1 MKNIFSWSAAAL
13 GLGLS
18 LGLSGCKDALNI
30 EPQQSI
36 EASTAYNTPQKV
48 AAAVVGAYARLDDAS
63 LYGTDLILVPEL
75 LGSSSPRNTY
85 LSWTGTFQNYGQL
98 VSHTQTSTLTN
109 AQNIW
114 TAAYAAINQC
124 NLVLN
129 NLAVVT
135 DAGQRAQ
142 YEGEARFIRGL
153 MYFELV
159 RLYAQQYQA
168 GGANTQAGVPLNLTP
183 VTTTEQADVK
193 LSRATVAQVYTQV
206 INDLQA
212 AVQKLPAQ
220 NVARASKYSAEAIL
234 ARVYLQQGN
243 YTAAAAQ
250 ANDVISNSG
259 AALTG
264 SVAAVFSNRNST
276 ESLFEI
282 QQNDQ
287 NNAGTSNAGLA
298 TFFAGYSPTGAQDV
312 MYGRADVSIA
322 ASFVRL
328 YEPSDARG
336 SDDSTAIKTKTL
348 IYAGDGNRYPRKP
361 IRYRTL
367 KWRTYGQNIPVV
379 RLTEMYLIRA
389 EAAVR
394 AGQTAAATSD
404 VNLIR
409 VRSGASPKAT
419 VTIDDVLLERRLE
432 LAFEGFRVYDQK
444 RNGEVIRPFIPATS
458 TSPAYPIINAN
469 DPNTILPIPQREI
482 NNNTNLTQNPG
493 Y

>member
-1 MKNIFSWSAAAL
+1 MKKIVSWSAATL
-13 GLGLS
+13 VLGLS
-18 LGLSGCKDALNI
+18 LVGCKGALDI

-36 EASTAYNTPQKV
+36 DATTAYNTSQKV
-48 AAAVVGAYARLDDAS
+48 ASAVVGAYARLDDPS

-75 LGSSSPRNTY
+75 LGSFSPRGTY
-85 LSWTGTFQNYGQL
+85 LLWNGTFQNYGQL
-98 VSHTQTSTLTN
+98 VSHTQTSSLTN
-109 AQNIW
+109 AQSIW
-114 TAAYAAINQC
+114 TAAYQAINQC
-124 NLVLN
+124 NLILD

-168 GGANTQAGVPLNLTP
+168 GGTNTQLGVPLALTGI
-183 VTTTEQADVK
+183 TTTEQADAK
-193 LSRATVAQVYTQV
+193 LPRATVAQIYTQV
-206 INDLQA
+206 ISDLQS
-212 AVQKLPAQ
+212 AVLKLPAQ
-220 NVARASKYSAEAIL
+220 NVARASKFSAEAVL

-243 YTAAAAQ
+243 YTAAYTQ
-250 ANDVISNSG
+250 ANDVIANSG

-264 SVAAVFSNRNST
+264 SVAAVFSNRNSG

-312 MYGRADVSIA
+312 LYGRADISIS
-322 ASFVRL
+322 ASFVGL
-328 YEPSDARG
+328 YEPDDARG

-348 IYAGDGNRYPRKP
+348 IYVGDGNRYPG
-361 IRYRTL
+361 RYRTL

-379 RLTEMYLIRA
+379 RLAEMYLIRA
-389 EAAVR
+389 ESEVR
-394 AGQTAAATSD
+394 AGQTAAATAD
-404 VNLIR
+404 VNAIR
-409 VRSGASPKAT
+409 ARSGASAKTA
-419 VTIDDVLLERRLE
+419 VAIADVLLERQLE
-432 LAFEGFRVYDQK
+432 LAFEGFRVYDLV
-444 RNGEVIRPFIPATS
+444 RTGRAVGTLPATS
-458 TSPAYPIINAN
+458 PKLV
-469 DPNTILPIPQREI
+469 LPIPQREI
-482 NNNTNLTQNPG
+482 NNNSLLVQNSG

>member
-1 MKNIFSWSAAAL
+1 MKKIVSWSAAAL

-18 LGLSGCKDALNI
+18 LGLSGCKDALSI

-36 EASTAYNTPQKV
+36 DASASYNTSQKV
-48 AAAVVGAYARLDDAS
+48 AAAVVGAYARLDDPS

-75 LGSSSPRNTY
+75 LGSNSPRNTY
-85 LSWTGTFQNYGQL
+85 LSWNGSFQNYSQL

-109 AQNIW
+109 AQSIW

-124 NLVLN
+124 NLVLD
-129 NLAVVT
+129 NLGVVT
-135 DAGQRAQ
+135 DAGQKAQ
-142 YEGEARFIRGL
+142 YEGEVRFIRGL

-168 GGANTQAGVPLNLTP
+168 GGANSQAGVPLNLTP
-183 VTTTEQADVK
+183 VTTTEQADAK
-193 LSRATVAQVYTQV
+193 LARATVAQVYTQV
-206 INDLQA
+206 ITDLQVA
-212 AVQKLPAQ
+212 IQKLPTQ

-234 ARVYLQQGN
+234 ARVYLQQSN
-243 YTAAAAQ
+243 FSAAAAQ
-250 ANDVISNSG
+250 ANDVIANSG

-264 SVAAVFSNRNST
+264 SVGAVFGNRNSA

-298 TFFAGYSPTGAQDV
+298 TFYAGYSPTGAQDV
-312 MYGRADVSIA
+312 VYGRADISIS
-322 ASFVRL
+322 ASFVGL
-328 YEPSDARG
+328 YEADDVRG
-336 SDDSTAIKTKTL
+336 TDDEPAIKTKTL
-348 IYAGDGNRYPRKP
+348 IYRGDGNVRPD
-361 IRYRTL
+361 RYRTL

-379 RLTEMYLIRA
+379 RLAEMYLIRA

-394 AGQTAAATSD
+394 TGQTSAATSD
-404 VNLIR
+404 INLIR
-409 VRSGASPKAT
+409 ARSGASTKSA
-419 VTIDDVLLERRLE
+419 VTLDDVLLERRLE

-444 RNGEVIRPFIPATS
+444 RNGEVVRPFIAATATS
-458 TSPAYPIINAN
+458 PSYPIINAN
-469 DPNTILPIPQREI
+469 DANVILPIPQREI
-482 NNNTNLTQNPG
+482 NNNSLLTQNSG

>member
-1 MKNIFSWSAAAL
+1 MKKIVSWSTAAL
-13 GLGLS
+13 GLGMS
-18 LGLSGCKDALNI
+18 LGLGSCKDALNI

-36 EASTAYNTPQKV
+36 DASASYNTSQKV
-48 AAAVVGAYARLDDAS
+48 AAAVVGAYARLDDPS
-63 LYGTDLILVPEL
+63 LYGTDLVLVPEL
-75 LGSSSPRNTY
+75 LGSFSPRGTY
-85 LSWTGTFQNYGQL
+85 LVWNGTFQNYGQM
-98 VSHTQTSTLTN
+98 VSHSQTSTLTN
-109 AQNIW
+109 AQAIW

-124 NLVLN
+124 NLVLD

-168 GGANTQAGVPLNLTP
+168 GGPNAQAGVPLSLTP
-183 VTTTEQADVK
+183 ITTAEQADTK

-206 INDLQA
+206 VSDLQA
-212 AVQKLPAQ
+212 AIQKLPAQ

-243 YTAAAAQ
+243 YTAAATQ
-250 ANDVISNSG
+250 ANDVITNSG
-259 AALTG
+259 TALTG
-264 SVAAVFSNRNST
+264 SVAAVFSNRNSG

-312 MYGRADVSIA
+312 LYGRADVSIS
-322 ASFVRL
+322 ASFVGL
-328 YEPSDARG
+328 YEPSDTRG

-348 IYAGDGNRYPRKP
+348 IYVGDGNRLPG
-361 IRYRTL
+361 RYRTL

-379 RLTEMYLIRA
+379 RLAEMYLIRA
-389 EAAVR
+389 EAEVR
-394 AGQTAAATSD
+394 AGQVAAATAD
-404 VNLIR
+404 VNVIR
-409 VRSGASPKAT
+409 ARSGASAIT
-419 VTIDDVLLERRLE
+419 AVTINDVLLERQLE
-432 LAFEGFRVYDQK
+432 LAFEGFRVYDLV
-444 RNGEVIRPFIPATS
+444 RTGRVVGTLPATS
-458 TSPAYPIINAN
+458 PKL
-469 DPNTILPIPQREI
+469 ILPIPQREI
-482 NNNTNLTQNPG
+482 NNNS
-493 Y
+493 